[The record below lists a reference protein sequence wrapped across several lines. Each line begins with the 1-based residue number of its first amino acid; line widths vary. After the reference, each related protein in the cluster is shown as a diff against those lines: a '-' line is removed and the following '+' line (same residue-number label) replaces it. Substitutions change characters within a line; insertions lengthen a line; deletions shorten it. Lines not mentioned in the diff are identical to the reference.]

1 MCADVQN
8 EWMWGIYWGKNNCT
22 VEPMQCAVGNV
33 WNVLC
38 VVCAHCAGWVGCVLC
53 AVCTLCMVGG
63 WVGGKGWVRCRG
75 QWWVARDEILQCTT
89 MHCAFKRDLQ
99 MHKITWPYQSRTS
112 APVQDQMQL
121 LALNG
126 LTTLVNAETNSFK
139 SAACQLA
146 IENVETLGKAWVE
159 DSQLLF

>member
-1 MCADVQN
+1 MNECGEYIEEKMTAQWNQCSVLLAMFEMCCVWCVHTVQGG
-8 EWMWGIYWGKNNCT
+8 W
-22 VEPMQCAVGNV
+22 VVFF
-33 WNVLC
+33 VL
-38 VVCAHCAGWVGCVLC
+38 CAHCA
-53 AVCTLCMVGG
+53 LCMVGG

-146 IENVETLGKAWVE
+146 IENVETLGKT
-159 DSQLLF
+159 